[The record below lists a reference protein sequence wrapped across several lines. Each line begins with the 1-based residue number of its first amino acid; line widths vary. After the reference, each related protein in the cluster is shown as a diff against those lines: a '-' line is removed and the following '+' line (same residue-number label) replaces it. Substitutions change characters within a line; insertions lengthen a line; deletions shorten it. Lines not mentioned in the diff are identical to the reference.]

1 MDGRPGDPLSLR
13 IAEYL
18 ATGILALDE
27 RVIIRYVNPAAEQLI
42 GRSRQQLIG
51 RPLQDVV
58 PGALELQAELE
69 PAVATGEPV
78 TNPEHTLDLA
88 PDHEPHQVIDCH
100 VGYGQL
106 EDGQSVVL
114 LELRDASHRLRMH
127 RESSLL
133 SQLEAS
139 RAIVR
144 QLAHEIRNPLG
155 GIRGAAQLLDRALP
169 GDEHRE
175 YTEVI
180 IREADRLAGLVGD
193 LLGPGTPPT
202 PERLNVHEILEHI
215 RTLTS
220 ADAPPGVHILRDYDP
235 SLPRVS
241 LDRDQTVQI
250 LLNLVRNAIE
260 ASGDSGRV
268 MLRTR
273 VLTHCNIGS
282 TNHRLVCSIEIVD
295 KGPGVPDEIRDTL
308 FYPLVTGR
316 NGGTGLG
323 LSLAQELASRQGGL
337 IEYSSKPG
345 RTVFRLLLPIEEI

>member
-18 ATGILALDE
+18 ATGILALDD
-27 RVIIRYVNPAAEQLI
+27 RVVIRYVNPAAEQLI
-42 GRSRQQLIG
+42 GRSRQQLVG
-51 RPLQDVV
+51 RSLGDVV
-58 PGALELQAELE
+58 PGANELQEKLE
-69 PAVATGEPV
+69 PALALGERLASPDL
-78 TNPEHTLDLA
+78 TIDLA
-88 PDHEPHQVIDCH
+88 PDHEPHQVVDCH
-100 VGYGQL
+100 VSNGQL
-106 EDGQSVVL
+106 EDGQAVVL
-114 LELRDASHRLRMH
+114 LELRDASHRLRLH

-155 GIRGAAQLLDRALP
+155 GIRGAAQLLERALP

-180 IREADRLAGLVGD
+180 IREADRLANLVGD
-193 LLGPGTPPT
+193 LLGPGAPSAPV
-202 PERLNVHEILEHI
+202 PVNVHEVLEHI
-215 RTLTS
+215 RTLSS

-235 SLPRVS
+235 SMPKVV
-241 LDRDQTVQI
+241 LDRGQTVQI

-268 MLRTR
+268 LLRTR
-273 VLTHCNIGS
+273 VLTHCSIGS
-282 TNHRLVCSIEIVD
+282 TVHRLVSSIEVVD
-295 KGPGVPDEIRDTL
+295 KGDGVPEEIRDTL

-316 NGGTGLG
+316 SGGTGLG
-323 LSLAQELASRQGGL
+323 LSLAQELASRQGGV

-345 RTVFRLLLPIEEI
+345 RTVFRLLLPIEKT

>member
-1 MDGRPGDPLSLR
+1 MDGRPGDPSSLR

-18 ATGILALDE
+18 ATGIVALDE
-27 RVIIRYVNPAAEQLI
+27 RIVIRYVNPAAEQLI
-42 GRSRQQLIG
+42 GRSRQQLVG
-51 RPLQDVV
+51 RPLEDVV
-58 PGALELQAELE
+58 PGAMELQAELI
-69 PAVATGEPV
+69 AASDRGESL
-78 TNPEHTLDLA
+78 TQPELTLDLA
-88 PDHEPHQVIDCH
+88 PDHEPNQVVDCH
-100 VGYGQL
+100 VSYGQL
-106 EDGQSVVL
+106 DEGQSVLL
-114 LELRDASHRLRMH
+114 LELRDASHRLRLH

-193 LLGPGTPPT
+193 LLGPGAPPT
-202 PERLNVHEILEHI
+202 RAPVNVHELLEHI
-215 RTLTS
+215 RTLTG
-220 ADAPPGVHILRDYDP
+220 AHAPPGVHILRDYDP
-235 SLPRVS
+235 SMPPVTI
-241 LDRDQTVQI
+241 DRDQTIQI
-250 LLNLVRNAIE
+250 LLNLVRNAVD
-260 ASGDSGRV
+260 ASGESGRV
-268 MLRTR
+268 LLRTR

-282 TNHRLVCSIEIVD
+282 ATHRLVSCIEIVD

-308 FYPLVTGR
+308 FYPLVSGR
-316 NGGTGLG
+316 RGGTGLG
-323 LSLAQELASRQGGL
+323 LALAQELASRQGGL

-345 RTVFRLLLPIEEI
+345 RTVFRLLMPIKEP